1 MLYQRQKT
9 LLALL
14 NAFGGRLSSL
24 DFQKLLFLYCQ
35 EWEEAVSYDF
45 VPYRFGG
52 FSFTSYADKRKLVE
66 RGLLADEEKAWQL
79 TEAGKDAIRFP
90 VTINHRTSRFAAD
103 YADLRGDDLVREAYR
118 RHPWSATRS
127 EMASRL
133 FRDDPVTL
141 ERIRE
146 QSPIRGK
153 SGICT
158 IGYEGKSLEH
168 YLNSLLKDGVSLLC
182 DVRRNPLSRKYG
194 FSKGVL
200 SSSSEKL
207 GIRYE
212 HLRELGIES
221 EKRQELK
228 NQASFE
234 KLFAYYEQA
243 SLPQQGAAL
252 ARIRGWVSEGHR
264 VALTCFEL
272 HPHRCHRRCVA
283 EALERKFGSICQP
296 HHL

>member
-1 MLYQRQKT
+1 MDDVTARSVAGNRLLIGEPSELPNRFQVVVKFLIADRTGQLSVVLRQDRLYHPVQGDRH
-9 LLALL
+9 
-14 NAFGGRLSSL
+14 
-24 DFQKLLFLYCQ
+24 
-35 EWEEAVSYDF
+35 
-45 VPYRFGG
+45 
-52 FSFTSYADKRKLVE
+52 
-66 RGLLADEEKAWQL
+66 GLL
-79 TEAGKDAIRFP
+79 
-90 VTINHRTSRFAAD
+90 
-103 YADLRGDDLVREAYR
+103 
-118 RHPWSATRS
+118 
-127 EMASRL
+127 RL

>member
-14 NAFGGRLSSL
+14 DAFGGRLSSL

-35 EWEEAVSYDF
+35 EWETEASYEF

-52 FSFTSYADKRKLVE
+52 FSFTSYADKRKLIE
-66 RGLLADEEKAWQL
+66 KGLLENEEKTWHL
-79 TEAGKDAIRFP
+79 TDEGRKAIRFP
-90 VTINHRTSRFAAD
+90 VAMRQRPARFAAK
-103 YADLRGDDLVREAYR
+103 YSGISGDELVREVYR
-118 RHPWSATRS
+118 RYPWSATRS
-127 EMASRL
+127 EMAGRL
-133 FRDDPVTL
+133 FRDDPVAL

-146 QSPIRGK
+146 QVPMRGEA
-153 SGICT
+153 GICT

-200 SSSSEKL
+200 CSSCNKL
-207 GIRYE
+207 GIRYD
-212 HLRELGIES
+212 HLPELGIDS
-221 EKRQELK
+221 EQRQELK
-228 NQASFE
+228 TQSDYDD
-234 KLFAYYEQA
+234 LFAKYERE
-243 SLPQQGAAL
+243 SLPKQGAAL
-252 ARIRGWVSEGHR
+252 AKIRGWVDEGYR

-272 HPHRCHRRCVA
+272 HPHQCHRHCVA
-283 EALERKFGSICQP
+283 EALEREFGSIYQP